1 MEYNPAALVP
11 MVTLAAALLAGA
23 IAALTLIVNKENK
36 ISEFRQAWID
46 GLREDLTNFFSA
58 SRTCIRAIQESRLEF
73 KNPMPIDEATTTKLR
88 HQVAECSY
96 RIKLRLNELKEPHI
110 QLESLMTE
118 SSTLVSEYFSG
129 TTDDVDKVLGGIEIA
144 VKQAREVLK
153 TEWERVKKGE
163 FAYRAAKWL
172 ALALIVIAALSIW
185 SIASSNLPFSPV
197 VPKGDPAAGHIPA
210 ATATTPSPPS
220 SASLAIVDHK
230 NYNLPV
236 LRTDLF
242 GESFLA

>member
-1 MEYNPAALVP
+1 MEYNPAVLVP

-58 SRTCIRAIQESRLEF
+58 SRTCTRAIQESRQEF
-73 KNPMPIDEATTTKLR
+73 KNPMPIDEATTSRLR

-96 RIKLRLNELKEPHI
+96 RIELRLNEIKKPHI
-110 QLESLMTE
+110 KLESLMTE

-129 TTDDVDKVLGGIEIA
+129 TTDDVDKVLSGIEIA
-144 VKQAREVLK
+144 AKQARAVLK

-185 SIASSNLPFSPV
+185 IIASSNLSF
-197 VPKGDPAAGHIPA
+197 IPA
-210 ATATTPSPPS
+210 GPRSEPASGHTPTAAATTPSPPY
-220 SASLAIVDHK
+220 SAPPSGTSQSK
-230 NYNLPV
+230 
-236 LRTDLF
+236 
-242 GESFLA
+242 